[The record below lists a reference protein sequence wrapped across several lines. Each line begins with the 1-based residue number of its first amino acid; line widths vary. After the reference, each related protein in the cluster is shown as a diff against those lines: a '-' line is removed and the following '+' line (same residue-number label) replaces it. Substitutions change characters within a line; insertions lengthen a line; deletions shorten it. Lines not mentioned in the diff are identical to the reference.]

1 LLFQAVLP
9 VLHLKYGLPP
19 TAAIL
24 PQFFFITRK
33 KFKRKK
39 GTVAFYYVLKSIK
52 KDGKFKLKNEMYLGD
67 VYRIMKAV
75 KVHNK
80 GS

>member
-1 LLFQAVLP
+1 MN
-9 VLHLKYGLPP
+9 YRNIY
-19 TAAIL
+19 IL
-24 PQFFFITRK
+24 IIPIKSMFITRK

-39 GTVAFYYVLKSIK
+39 GTVTFYYVIKSIK

-67 VYRIMKAV
+67 VYRIMEAV

-80 GS
+80 KH